1 MTTVN
6 TPTTP
11 TAAPIGN
18 TPTLP
23 RYITTGKL
31 FAERVT
37 LHMPITVRGNATVS
51 NPRKVAPINTPA
63 RPSNSPAEALRLI
76 LNEVTPGIRPYSSD
90 SWLPGH
96 LIEAAQ
102 AALASQDEAE
112 TPTPPNTQV
121 RQALDALRKANTL
134 HLTGGNEAAIDLER
148 KARLILS
155 GLVETNVADTAAQ
168 QHAFNALSVA
178 AWHCARGE
186 PAQALARLRR
196 AQTHIRHSM
205 TTGRA

>member
-1 MTTVN
+1 MADTSLPVS
-6 TPTTP
+6 
-11 TAAPIGN
+11 GN
-18 TPTLP
+18 TPTLS
-23 RYITTGKL
+23 RFTTTGKL

-37 LHMPITVRGNATVS
+37 LHMPATVRGNATVS
-51 NPRKVAPINTPA
+51 HQLTTHPV
-63 RPSNSPAEALRLI
+63 NSPAEALRLI

-134 HLTGGNEAAIDLER
+134 HMTGSNEAAIELER

-196 AQTHIRHSM
+196 AQSHIKASM